1 MISKDA
7 QGAIHESRALKSR
20 VHLAEAAQ
28 KEARNM
34 ELDYEEVVRL
44 LESEVAEL
52 REQLK
57 ERPLPKKV
65 SSGKKKHVSV
75 PSTMSQP
82 SLKLITAN
90 MLWSQYHFL
99 PTL

>member
-1 MISKDA
+1 MIFVTERGDVDILIVFSKDA

-34 ELDYEEVVRL
+34 EMDYEEVMRL
-44 LESEVAEL
+44 LEGEVADL

-65 SSGKKKHVSV
+65 S
-75 PSTMSQP
+75 PINFT
-82 SLKLITAN
+82 
-90 MLWSQYHFL
+90 FL
-99 PTL
+99 NAW

>member
-1 MISKDA
+1 MIFVTERGDVDILIVFSKDA

-28 KEARNM
+28 KEARSM
-34 ELDYEEVVRL
+34 EMDYEEVMRL
-44 LESEVAEL
+44 LEGEVADL

-65 SSGKKKHVSV
+65 S
-75 PSTMSQP
+75 P
-82 SLKLITAN
+82 IN
-90 MLWSQYHFL
+90 F
-99 PTL
+99 TLLNAW